1 VILRKENCPPGLLK
15 SEEKKKI
22 KNTELRQKSQNV
34 AVLDEQ
40 TKKKIT
46 AKPRRKGLQSPP
58 QKIHL
63 NKPVFG
69 LSPHFA
75 IASC

>member
-1 VILRKENCPPGLLK
+1 VISRKENCPPGLLK
-15 SEEKKKI
+15 SEEKKI

-58 QKIHL
+58 KKIHL

-69 LSPHFA
+69 LSPHFT